1 MCPEVTSSLFR
12 NLHPDD
18 PDYDPATSGNM
29 ANIRT
34 SEFHWMFRE
43 IISTNRRTMQTNI
56 TGILPDVTN
65 PTSPLSFFAMP
76 EDFDHLAGACLK
88 QLRKIQAIF
97 EKVSK

>member
-1 MCPEVTSSLFR
+1 
-12 NLHPDD
+12 
-18 PDYDPATSGNM
+18 
-29 ANIRT
+29 
-34 SEFHWMFRE
+34 
-43 IISTNRRTMQTNI
+43 MQTNI